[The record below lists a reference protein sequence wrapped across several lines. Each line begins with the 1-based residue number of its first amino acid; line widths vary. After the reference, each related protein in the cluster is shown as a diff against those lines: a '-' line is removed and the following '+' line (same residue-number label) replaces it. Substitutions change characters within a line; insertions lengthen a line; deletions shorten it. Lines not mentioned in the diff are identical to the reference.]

1 MISIVISIYNGE
13 RYLKRCLDSILKQE
27 NQKFELVLVNDGSKD
42 NSLEICN
49 RYKLKFNSCKIVD
62 KQNGGLSSARKAGY
76 EVSSGEYIIFIDCD
90 DYMESNW
97 ISELYK
103 VIEEKHPDLI
113 IYNYNFVT
121 DENNKENKKLNL
133 CRGYNQT
140 KINEK
145 FNIPTIGKKFNDDFF
160 IPAFL
165 WLRCIRKDL
174 IEEDF
179 FISERKC
186 YTEDILFDL
195 LINNKII
202 NYYYLD
208 KELYNYCLNLES
220 LTNRYRENM
229 WDMMKYRFNWINN
242 YCKKNNILDLA
253 DERLKRLMWI
263 SSLEAINN
271 LCKSNDYKSAQKEFK
286 TIRNSEIVFNIL
298 KIIKKQK
305 IKLSIHEK
313 IQYLIIKYRLF
324 FLYYLF
330 KRKKYN
336 CF

>member
-13 RYLKRCLDSILKQE
+13 KYLKRCLDSILKQE

-103 VIEEKHPDLI
+103 AIEEKHPDLI
-113 IYNYNFVT
+113 IYNYNFVI

-145 FNIPTIGKKFNDDFF
+145 FNIPTIGKNFNDDFF

-165 WLRCIRKDL
+165 WLRCVRKDL
-174 IEEDF
+174 IDEDF
-179 FISERKC
+179 FISER
-186 YTEDILFDL
+186 
-195 LINNKII
+195 
-202 NYYYLD
+202 
-208 KELYNYCLNLES
+208 
-220 LTNRYRENM
+220 
-229 WDMMKYRFNWINN
+229 
-242 YCKKNNILDLA
+242 
-253 DERLKRLMWI
+253 
-263 SSLEAINN
+263 
-271 LCKSNDYKSAQKEFK
+271 
-286 TIRNSEIVFNIL
+286 
-298 KIIKKQK
+298 
-305 IKLSIHEK
+305 
-313 IQYLIIKYRLF
+313 
-324 FLYYLF
+324 
-330 KRKKYN
+330 
-336 CF
+336 